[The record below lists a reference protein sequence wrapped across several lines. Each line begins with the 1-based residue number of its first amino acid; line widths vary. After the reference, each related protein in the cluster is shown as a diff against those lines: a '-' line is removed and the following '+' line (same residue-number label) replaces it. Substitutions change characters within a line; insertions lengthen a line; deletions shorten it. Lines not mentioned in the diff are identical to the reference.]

1 MELFKLFGTIL
12 VDNKEALNSISQ
24 TDGKAKGLMDS
35 IGGGVKAV
43 AGAAVAVG
51 AAASAGAAAMY
62 GMAMKSA
69 EATDRVDKMSA
80 KIGVSK
86 QAFQEWDYI
95 LGQNGMDVEKLQVGV
110 KTLTQQMDAAAGGS
124 KNAQGMFEQLGLS
137 WQDGTG
143 KLKSQ
148 EQMTNEAILALAKM
162 ENGTEKARLATELFG
177 KAGIEMMP
185 MLNNGAE
192 GIEQLRERAHDLG
205 LVMSDEAV
213 TAGVVLG
220 DTIDDVKRTFAA
232 VTTQIGV
239 KLMPMIQQA
248 ADWVLSNMPIIQKVV
263 GKAFDLIG
271 AGVSIVVNFIAQLIA
286 AWAEWAASNQ
296 ETIDAVMAALASL
309 WEWVQELAATVLEV
323 IKAFMDAMSAFW
335 KAHGGEIIAIEKPL
349 WEGIKVIVDTALNI
363 LMALFRA
370 FSALFKGD
378 WSGFWT
384 EIKNLLKSLWDGIV
398 QLVPLLLQAFIK
410 AFELGFSLL
419 FDVGERLFNA
429 LWDGLKSVW
438 EGIVSWVSEKVSWL
452 ADKLA
457 FWRSGKSQ
465 MSEGDDIDGSHATGL
480 SYVPYDGYVAEL
492 HKGERVL
499 TADEARGYGQE
510 GGITIA
516 KLADNIIIR
525 EEADI
530 DKIATALHRKIQREK
545 RGRGLP

>member
-51 AAASAGAAAMY
+51 AAASAGAAAIY

-69 EATDRVDKMSA
+69 EATDRIDKMSN

-86 QAFQEWDYI
+86 QGFQEWDYI

-124 KNAQGMFEQLGLS
+124 KTAQGMFKELGVT
-137 WQDGTG
+137 WQDSTG

-148 EQMTNEAILALAKM
+148 EQMTNEAITALAKM

-192 GIEQLRERAHDLG
+192 GIEELRQRAHDLG

-220 DTIDDVKRTFAA
+220 DTIDDVKRSFGAA
-232 VTTQIGV
+232 ATQVGV

-248 ADWVLSNMPIIQKVV
+248 ADWLLSNMPMIQQVV
-263 GKAFDLIG
+263 GKAFEFIS
-271 AGVSIVVNFIAQLIA
+271 AGVSVVVDFIGMLIA
-286 AWAEWAASNQ
+286 AWAGWADSNQ
-296 ETIDAVMAALASL
+296 DTINTVMSAIDELWTWLQQFMGQMLEAVGAL
-309 WEWVQELAATVLEV
+309 LE
-323 IKAFMDAMSAFW
+323 ALGAFW
-335 KAHGGEIIAIEKPL
+335 KAHGAEIIAIVKPL
-349 WEGIKVIVDTALNI
+349 WEAVKVIIDTALNI
-363 LMALFRA
+363 LMTLFRA
-370 FSALFKGD
+370 FAALFKGD
-378 WSGFWT
+378 WAGFWA
-384 EIKNLLKSLWDGIV
+384 EIKNLLKTLWDGIV
-398 QLVPLLLQAFIK
+398 QLVPLLLQALIK
-410 AFELGFSLL
+410 AFEFGLSLL
-419 FDVGERLFNA
+419 FDIGERLFSA

-438 EGIVSWVSEKVSWL
+438 EGIVNWVGEKVAWL

-465 MSEGDDIDGSHATGL
+465 MSESDDVDGSHATGL
-480 SYVPYDGYVAEL
+480 NYVPYDGYLAEL

-499 TADEARGYGQE
+499 TAAEARGYGQE
-510 GGITIA
+510 GGVKID
-516 KLADNIIIR
+516 KLADTIIVR

-545 RGRGLP
+545 RARGLP

>member
-35 IGGGVKAV
+35 VGGGIKAV

-51 AAASAGAAAMY
+51 AVASAGAAAMY
-62 GMAMKSA
+62 GMATKA
-69 EATDRVDKMSA
+69 AAATDTIDKMSQ
-80 KIGVSK
+80 KIGVSRTAYQELDFVLSQSGTSVDK
-86 QAFQEWDYI
+86 MQA
-95 LGQNGMDVEKLQVGV
+95 GM
-110 KTLTQQMDAAAGGS
+110 KTLTTAIDGVSSGNKTAIENFNKLGVSALDANGNMRAQEDVLFDTIAAF
-124 KNAQGMFEQLGLS
+124 Q
-137 WQDGTG
+137 
-143 KLKSQ
+143 
-148 EQMTNEAILALAKM
+148 KM
-162 ENGTEKARLATELFG
+162 EDGTEKARLAQELFG
-177 KAGIEMMP
+177 KTGTELMPLLNGQAGSMDEMRK
-185 MLNNGAE
+185 
-192 GIEQLRERAHDLG
+192 QAHELG
-205 LVMSDEAV
+205 LVIADDAV
-213 TAGVVLG
+213 DAGVKFT
-220 DTIDDVKRTFAA
+220 DTIDQLKRSFGSV
-232 VTTQIGV
+232 VTQVGV
-239 KLMPMIQQA
+239 KVMPMIQQA
-248 ADWVLSNMPIIQKVV
+248 ADWVIANMPMIQKVV

-271 AGVSIVVNFIAQLIA
+271 SGVSIVVDFIAQLIA
-286 AWAEWAASNQ
+286 AWAEWADSNQ
-296 ETIDAVMAALASL
+296 ETIDAVMAALSSL
-309 WEWVQELAATVLEV
+309 WEWVQELAATVLDV
-323 IKAFMDAMSAFW
+323 IKAFMGAMSAFW
-335 KAHGGEIIAIEKPL
+335 KAHGGEIIAIIKPL
-349 WEGIKVIVDTALNI
+349 WEGVKVIIDTALNVI
-363 LMALFRA
+363 MALFRA

-398 QLVPLLLQAFIK
+398 QLVPLLLQAFVK

-499 TADEARGYGQE
+499 TADEAIGYGQE
-510 GGITIA
+510 GGVSIA
-516 KLADNIIIR
+516 KLADTIIVR

>member
-35 IGGGVKAV
+35 VGGGIKAV

-124 KNAQGMFEQLGLS
+124 KNAQAMFEQLGLS
-137 WQDGTG
+137 WQDSTG

-192 GIEQLRERAHDLG
+192 GIEQLRKRAHDLG

-263 GKAFDLIG
+263 GKTFDLIG
-271 AGVSIVVNFIAQLIA
+271 AGVSIVVDFIGQLIA
-286 AWAEWAASNQ
+286 AWADWAASNQ

-323 IKAFMDAMSAFW
+323 IKAFMGAMSAFW
-335 KAHGGEIIAIEKPL
+335 KAHGDEILAIIKPL
-349 WEGIKVIVDTALNI
+349 WEGVKVIIDTALNV

-384 EIKNLLKSLWDGIV
+384 EIKTLLKSLWDGIV

-438 EGIVSWVSEKVSWL
+438 EDIVSWVSEKVSWL

-465 MSEGDDIDGSHATGL
+465 ISEGDDIDGSHATGL

-499 TADEARGYGQE
+499 TANEARGYGQE
-510 GGITIA
+510 GGVNIA
-516 KLADNIIIR
+516 KLADTIIVR

>member
-35 IGGGVKAV
+35 VGGGIKAV

-51 AAASAGAAAMY
+51 AVASAGAAAMY

-95 LGQNGMDVEKLQVGV
+95 LGQNGMDVEKLQVGA

-124 KNAQGMFEQLGLS
+124 KNAQAMFEQLGLS

-220 DTIDDVKRTFAA
+220 DTIDDVKRTFGAA
-232 VTTQIGV
+232 ATQIGV

-248 ADWVLSNMPIIQKVV
+248 ADWVLSNMPTIQKVV

-335 KAHGGEIIAIEKPL
+335 KAHGNEIIAIIKPL
-349 WEGIKVIVDTALNI
+349 WEGVKVIIDTALNV

-398 QLVPLLLQAFIK
+398 QLVPLLLQAFVK

-499 TADEARGYGQE
+499 TADEAIGYGQE
-510 GGITIA
+510 GGVNIA
-516 KLADNIIIR
+516 KLADTIIVR

>member
-35 IGGGVKAV
+35 VGGGIKAV

-62 GMAMKSA
+62 GMATKA
-69 EATDRVDKMSA
+69 AAATDTIDKMSQ
-80 KIGVSK
+80 KIGVSRTAYQELDFVLSQSGTSVDK
-86 QAFQEWDYI
+86 MQSGMKSLTTAIDGVSTGNKAAIENFNKLGVSAVDANGNLRNQEDVLFDTIDAFQ
-95 LGQNGMDVEKLQVGV
+95 
-110 KTLTQQMDAAAGGS
+110 
-124 KNAQGMFEQLGLS
+124 
-137 WQDGTG
+137 
-143 KLKSQ
+143 
-148 EQMTNEAILALAKM
+148 KM
-162 ENGTEKARLATELFG
+162 EDGTEKARLAQELFG
-177 KAGIEMMP
+177 RTGTELMPLLNGQAGSMEEMRK
-185 MLNNGAE
+185 
-192 GIEQLRERAHDLG
+192 QAHELG
-205 LVMSDEAV
+205 LVIADDAV
-213 TAGVVLG
+213 DAGVKFT
-220 DTIDDVKRTFAA
+220 DTIDQMKRSFGAA
-232 VTTQIGV
+232 ATQVGV
-239 KLMPMIQQA
+239 KLMPIIQQA
-248 ADWVLSNMPIIQKVV
+248 ASWVIENMPMIQKVV
-263 GKAFDLIG
+263 SKVFDIIG
-271 AGVSIVVNFIAQLIA
+271 SGVSVVVDFIAQLIA
-286 AWAEWAASNQ
+286 AWAEWATSNQ

-335 KAHGGEIIAIEKPL
+335 KAHGDEIIAIIEPL
-349 WEGIKVIVDTALNI
+349 WEGVKVIIDTALNV

-370 FSALFKGD
+370 FAALFKGD

-384 EIKNLLKSLWDGIV
+384 EIKTLLKSLWDGIV

-419 FDVGERLFNA
+419 FDVGESLFNA

-438 EGIVSWVSEKVSWL
+438 DGIVSWVSEKVSWL

-492 HKGERVL
+492 HQGERVL

-510 GGITIA
+510 GGVTIA
-516 KLADNIIIR
+516 KLADTIIVR

>member
-24 TDGKAKGLMDS
+24 TDDKAKGLMNS

-51 AAASAGAAAMY
+51 AATAAGATAIY

-69 EATDRVDKMSA
+69 EATDRIDKMSN

-124 KNAQGMFEQLGLS
+124 RNAQEMFAALGLS
-137 WQDGTG
+137 WEDGTG

-148 EQMTNEAILALAKM
+148 EQMTNEAITALAKM

-192 GIEQLRERAHDLG
+192 GIEELRQRAHDLG

-220 DTIDDVKRTFAA
+220 DTIDDVKRSFGA
-232 VTTQIGV
+232 VVTQIGV
-239 KLMPMIQQA
+239 KVMPMIQQA
-248 ADWVLSNMPIIQKVV
+248 ADWLLENMPMIQKVV
-263 GKAFDLIG
+263 GKAFEIIG
-271 AGVSIVVNFIAQLIA
+271 AGVSVVVNFITQLIA
-286 AWAEWAASNQ
+286 AWAEWADENQ
-296 ETIDAVMAALASL
+296 DTIDAVMAAIDEL
-309 WEWVQELAATVLEV
+309 WAWLQPILGQIIEA
-323 IKAFMDAMSAFW
+323 IGAFIGAISAFW
-335 KAHGGEIIAIEKPL
+335 EAHGEEIMAVVKPL
-349 WEGIKVIVDTALNI
+349 WEAIKVIIGTALDV
-363 LMALFRA
+363 LMSLFKI
-370 FSALFKGD
+370 FTALFKGD
-378 WSGFWT
+378 WSTFWE
-384 EIKNLLKSLWDGIV
+384 EIGNLLKSIWDGIIK
-398 QLVPLLLQAFIK
+398 LVPLLLEALIK
-410 AFELGFSLL
+410 AFEAGLSLL
-419 FDVGERLFNA
+419 FNIGKQLFNA
-429 LWDGLKSVW
+429 LWDGLKNAW
-438 EGIVSWVSEKVSWL
+438 EDIAKWVGDRVTWL

-457 FWRSGKSQ
+457 FWNKGKSQ
-465 MSEGDDIDGSHATGL
+465 IDGGGGNVDGSHATGL
-480 SYVPYDGYVAEL
+480 AYVPFDGYVAEL

-499 TADEARGYGQE
+499 TAAQNAQLERGGD
-510 GGITIA
+510 TINVNMTVNA
-516 KLADNIIIR
+516 
-525 EEADI
+525 ADI
-530 DKIATALHRKIQREK
+530 QSVADFWRTMEHARRL
-545 RGRGLP
+545 GRMH

>member
-35 IGGGVKAV
+35 VGGGIKAV

-69 EATDRVDKMSA
+69 EATDRIDKMSA

-124 KNAQGMFEQLGLS
+124 KNAQAMFEQLGLS

-335 KAHGGEIIAIEKPL
+335 KAHGDEILAIIKPL
-349 WEGIKVIVDTALNI
+349 WEGVKVIIDTALNV

-378 WSGFWT
+378 WSGFWA
-384 EIKNLLKSLWDGIV
+384 EIKALLKSLWDGIV

-499 TADEARGYGQE
+499 TAAEARDHGQE
-510 GGITIA
+510 GGVTIA
-516 KLADNIIIR
+516 KLADTIIVR

>member
-124 KNAQGMFEQLGLS
+124 KNAQAMFEQLGLS

-296 ETIDAVMAALASL
+296 ETIDAVMAALSSL

-335 KAHGGEIIAIEKPL
+335 KAHGGEIIAIVKPL
-349 WEGIKVIVDTALNI
+349 WEGVKVIIDTALNV

-370 FSALFKGD
+370 FAALFKGD
-378 WSGFWT
+378 WSSFWT

-398 QLVPLLLQAFIK
+398 QLVPLLLQALIK

-492 HKGERVL
+492 HEGERVL

-510 GGITIA
+510 GGVNIA
-516 KLADNIIIR
+516 KLADTIIVR

-545 RGRGLP
+545 RGRGLT

>member
-69 EATDRVDKMSA
+69 EATDRIDKMSA

-124 KNAQGMFEQLGLS
+124 KNAQAMFEQLGLS

-232 VTTQIGV
+232 VTTQIGI

-271 AGVSIVVNFIAQLIA
+271 AGVSIVVDFIAQLIA
-286 AWAEWAASNQ
+286 AWANWAASNQ
-296 ETIDAVMAALASL
+296 ETIDAVMSALASL
-309 WEWVQELAATVLEV
+309 WKWVQELAATVLEV
-323 IKAFMDAMSAFW
+323 IKAFIDAMSAFW
-335 KAHGGEIIAIEKPL
+335 KAHGNEIIAIINPL
-349 WEGIKVIVDTALNI
+349 WEGVKVIIDTALNV

-384 EIKNLLKSLWDGIV
+384 EIKTLLKSLWDGIV
-398 QLVPLLLQAFIK
+398 QLVPLLLQAFVK

-419 FDVGERLFNA
+419 FDIGERLFNA

-438 EGIVSWVSEKVSWL
+438 EGIVSWVGEKVSWL

-465 MSEGDDIDGSHATGL
+465 MSEGDDVDGSHATGL
-480 SYVPYDGYVAEL
+480 SYVPFDGYVAEL
-492 HKGERVL
+492 HQGERVL
-499 TADEARGYGQE
+499 TAAEARGHEQE
-510 GGITIA
+510 GGVTIA
-516 KLADNIIIR
+516 KLADTIIVR